1 MTYVMVFL
9 VGIAVGVVGLMMW
22 SWSETGFRDADEAV
36 GGTKE

>member
-9 VGIAVGVVGLMMW
+9 LGIAVGVVGLMMW
-22 SWSETGFRDADEAV
+22 SWSEIGFRDADEAV